1 GQSVT
6 SGAGRREAAGRHMK
20 SGRPRG
26 DRPLGTGTSAFLV
39 LLAFVT
45 DLAIDEVSPLLD
57 LVCVL
62 AAGLLVDKIC
72 GLVERAVGLLLVLQ
86 GLACLALQFV
96 ESDHDSSPF
105 LRCFVE
111 HHQDSVTH
119 SCRRC
124 TVNGPRIS
132 KVEWNRL

>member
-1 GQSVT
+1 
-6 SGAGRREAAGRHMK
+6 MK

-62 AAGLLVDKIC
+62 AAGLPVDKIC
-72 GLVERAVGLLLVLQ
+72 GLAERAVGLLLALQ
-86 GLACLALQFV
+86 GLACIALQFV
-96 ESDHDSSPF
+96 GSDPESSPI
-105 LRCFVE
+105 LRCLVE
-111 HHQDSVTH
+111 HHQDSLTH
-119 SCRRC
+119 ICRRC
-124 TVNGPRIS
+124 TVHGPRRS
-132 KVEWNRL
+132 K